1 MYNIL
6 LVEDERETAK
16 YVKDAFELEDIQVD
30 IAYDGIEGLDKF
42 HKNDY
47 DLILLNLQMP
57 KMTGEELL
65 KELRKENPYIDII
78 VYTNFA
84 EFGDIKKL
92 VNMGING
99 YINKGTQAELDELI
113 DTVRAKLEP
122 MSEEETERLI
132 RSTKEIGGE

>member
-47 DLILLNLQMP
+47 DLILLDLQMP

-92 VNMGING
+92 VNLGING
-99 YINKGTQAELDELI
+99 YVNKGTQAELDELI